1 MTKLKGLGVRLSVDD
16 FGTGYSSL
24 SSLRR
29 FPVDVLKIDRSFVEA
44 IPRSPEDA
52 SVVQTLVSL
61 GRTLGLE
68 VVAEGVELVSQ
79 LAAVREAGC
88 SLAQGFLLG
97 RPLDREQ
104 LDALVATLVRATSP
118 KAG

>member
-1 MTKLKGLGVRLSVDD
+1 
-16 FGTGYSSL
+16 
-24 SSLRR
+24 
-29 FPVDVLKIDRSFVEA
+29 VDVLKIDRSFVES
-44 IPRSPEDA
+44 ISKSPEDA

-79 LAAVREAGC
+79 LEAVREAGC
-88 SLAQGFLLG
+88 NRAQGFLLG

-104 LDALVATLVRATSP
+104 LDVLVATLVRATSSV
-118 KAG
+118 AG